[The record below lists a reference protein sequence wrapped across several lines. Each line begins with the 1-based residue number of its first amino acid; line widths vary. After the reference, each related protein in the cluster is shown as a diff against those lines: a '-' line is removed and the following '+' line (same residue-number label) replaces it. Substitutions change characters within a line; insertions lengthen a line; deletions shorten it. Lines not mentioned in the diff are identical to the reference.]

1 MRLEEIKTNKKRFLD
16 LLLLAD
22 EKEALIDLYLDRGTL
37 YVLNDD
43 GVKAVCV
50 VSDEGNGVLEIQN
63 LAVSPSFHRQGYGQK
78 VIELIEK
85 NFQGKYKRLRVGTG
99 DSPLTIYFYEKCGF
113 TEKERL
119 KNFII
124 EHYDRPIFECGK
136 QLIDKV
142 VFEKNL

>member
-50 VSDEGNGVLEIQN
+50 VTDEGNGVLEIQN
-63 LAVSPSFHRQGYGQK
+63 LAVSPAFHRQGYGQK

-85 NFQGKYKRLRVGTG
+85 N
-99 DSPLTIYFYEKCGF
+99 
-113 TEKERL
+113 
-119 KNFII
+119 
-124 EHYDRPIFECGK
+124 
-136 QLIDKV
+136 
-142 VFEKNL
+142 

>member
-50 VSDEGNGVLEIQN
+50 VTDEGNGVLEIQN
-63 LAVSPSFHRQGYGQK
+63 LAVSPAFHRQGYGQK

-99 DSPLTIYFYEKCGF
+99 DSPLTISFYEKCGF

>member
-1 MRLEEIKTNKKRFLD
+1 MRLEEIKKNKKSFLD

-50 VSDEGNGVLEIQN
+50 VTDEGNGVLEIQN
-63 LAVSPSFHRQGYGQK
+63 LAVSPAFHRQGYGQK

-99 DSPLTIYFYEKCGF
+99 DSPLTISFYEKCGF